1 MDPIWNPV
9 SVAGGKIILELS
21 DVSTDIW
28 VKDLP

>member
-1 MDPIWNPV
+1 V